1 MNTRSKTFRPL
12 HAQKSPPAKEVPQL
26 PRRVLGTDDTLYCRL
41 ELRNILSS
49 RGYQIVG
56 EAKNGREA
64 VERFKELRPDLVTM
78 DVVMPEMDGVA
89 AVRQIRMIDPDA
101 TILMCTTTGQRSLVM
116 EALNAGAAD
125 FVTKPFQDRSVIRSV
140 RKLIG

>member
-1 MNTRSKTFRPL
+1 MPRS
-12 HAQKSPPAKEVPQL
+12 
-26 PRRVLGTDDTLYCRL
+26 VLVTDDTLYCRL

-56 EAKNGREA
+56 EAKNGLEA